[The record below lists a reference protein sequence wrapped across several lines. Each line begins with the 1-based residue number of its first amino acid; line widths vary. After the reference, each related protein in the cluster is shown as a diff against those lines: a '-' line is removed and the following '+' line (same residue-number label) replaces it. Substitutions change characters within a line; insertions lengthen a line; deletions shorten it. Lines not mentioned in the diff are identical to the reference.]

1 MSEKPLTST
10 KPFNLEELIFY
21 RDLYNAGVHSK
32 HREHAANKVMLM
44 VDDLIKQ
51 LQQITFN

>member
-10 KPFNLEELIFY
+10 KPFNLDELIFY
-21 RDLYNAGVHSK
+21 RDQYNAGNHSK

-51 LQQITFN
+51 LSPQPK